1 MTFIRIKDALD
12 ICPLPIQLMI
22 LLPLE
27 SNGKGYHIPAHL
39 CWRGKE
45 NIIIKQ
51 DKKGAITKK
60 KTRSQILYI

>member
-1 MTFIRIKDALD
+1 
-12 ICPLPIQLMI
+12 MI

-45 NIIIKQ
+45 NITVRQ
-51 DKKGAITKK
+51 DKKGAITKN
-60 KTRSQILYI
+60 KTNSQTLYI